1 VEDFLFGL
9 YDLIQSVGD
18 GILFGSTYALIG
30 IGFTLIFGAM
40 EKLNMSYAASS
51 FAGAYT
57 GLAVLTYFDA
67 PALVVFLTVI
77 PAGGAVSYVV
87 YLGCFRF
94 IPVNNHL
101 ASLMASVGML
111 FFIDEVIIHLTNA
124 SPLAFPALFDDVM
137 IEFGPF
143 GLRGDLLFVFAI
155 SMISTVVLL
164 LILYRTRLGFATR
177 AVSQQGVAA
186 QLCGIDIHR
195 TNGLTFII
203 AGMLGG
209 VGGAMIGASVGML
222 SPLLTIPV
230 TVKGLIVTVIG
241 GLGNIP
247 GAIVAGF
254 LVGASEN
261 LFLFLRGVNER
272 DMYVM
277 LLLFVFLV
285 FRPHGIF
292 GRRAERD

>member
-1 VEDFLFGL
+1 MEDFLFGL
-9 YDLIQSVGD
+9 YDLIQSAAD

-57 GLAVLTYFDA
+57 GLAVLSYVDA
-67 PALVVFLTVI
+67 PFLVVLLSAVLS
-77 PAGGAVSYVV
+77 AGVVSYVV
-87 YLGCFRF
+87 YLTCFRF
-94 IPVNNHL
+94 IPVHNHL

-111 FFIDEVIIHLTNA
+111 FFIDEVIIHATNA

-137 IEFGPF
+137 IEIGPF
-143 GLRGDLLFVFAI
+143 GLRGDLIFIFAI
-155 SMISTVVLL
+155 SMLSTVALL
-164 LILYRTRLGFATR
+164 LLLFRTRLGFAIR

-195 TNGLTFII
+195 TNGITFII

-261 LFLFLRGVNER
+261 LFLFFRGVNER

-277 LLLFVFLV
+277 LLLFAFLV

-292 GRRAERD
+292 SRRAERD

>member
-9 YDLIQSVGD
+9 YDLIQTAAD

-51 FAGAYT
+51 FAGAYS
-57 GLAVLTYFDA
+57 GLAVLSYIDA
-67 PALVVFLTVI
+67 PFLVVLLSAVL
-77 PAGGAVSYVV
+77 ASGVVSYVV
-87 YLGCFRF
+87 YLTCFRF
-94 IPVNNHL
+94 IPVHNHL

-111 FFIDEVIIHLTNA
+111 FFIDEVIIHATNA

-137 IEFGPF
+137 IEIGPF
-143 GLRGDLLFVFAI
+143 GLRGDLIFIFAI
-155 SMISTVVLL
+155 SGLSTVALL
-164 LILYRTRLGFATR
+164 LLLFRTRLGFAIR

-195 TNGLTFII
+195 TNGITFII

-261 LFLFLRGVNER
+261 LFLFFRGVNER

-277 LLLFVFLV
+277 LLLFAFLV

-292 GRRAERD
+292 SRRAERD

>member
-9 YDLIQSVGD
+9 YDLIQTAAD

-57 GLAVLTYFDA
+57 GLAVLSYIDA
-67 PALVVFLTVI
+67 PFLVVLLSAVLA
-77 PAGGAVSYVV
+77 AGVVSYVV
-87 YLGCFRF
+87 YLTCFRF
-94 IPVNNHL
+94 IPVHNHL

-111 FFIDEVIIHLTNA
+111 FFIDEVIIHATNA

-137 IEFGPF
+137 IEIGPF
-143 GLRGDLLFVFAI
+143 GLRGDLIFIFAI
-155 SMISTVVLL
+155 SGLSTVALL
-164 LILYRTRLGFATR
+164 LLLFRTRLGFAIR

-195 TNGLTFII
+195 TNGITFII

-261 LFLFLRGVNER
+261 LFLFFRGVNER

-277 LLLFVFLV
+277 LLLFAFLV

-292 GRRAERD
+292 SRRAERD

>member
-9 YDLIQSVGD
+9 YDLIQTAAD

-51 FAGAYT
+51 FAGAYS
-57 GLAVLTYFDA
+57 GLAVLSYVDA
-67 PALVVFLTVI
+67 PFLVVLLSAVLA
-77 PAGGAVSYVV
+77 AGVVSYVV
-87 YLGCFRF
+87 YLTCFRF
-94 IPVNNHL
+94 IPVHNHL

-111 FFIDEVIIHLTNA
+111 FFIDEVIIHATNA

-137 IEFGPF
+137 IEIGPF
-143 GLRGDLLFVFAI
+143 GLRGDLIFIFAI
-155 SMISTVVLL
+155 SGLSTVALL
-164 LILYRTRLGFATR
+164 LLLFRTRLGFAIR

-195 TNGLTFII
+195 TNGITFII

-209 VGGAMIGASVGML
+209 IGGAMIGASVGML

-261 LFLFLRGVNER
+261 LFLFFRGVNER

-292 GRRAERD
+292 SRRAERD

>member
-9 YDLIQSVGD
+9 YDLIQTAAD

-57 GLAVLTYFDA
+57 GLAVLSYIDA
-67 PALVVFLTVI
+67 PFLVVLLSAVLS
-77 PAGGAVSYVV
+77 AGVVSYVV
-87 YLGCFRF
+87 YLTCFRF
-94 IPVNNHL
+94 IPVHNHL

-111 FFIDEVIIHLTNA
+111 FFIDEVIIHATNA

-137 IEFGPF
+137 IEIGPF
-143 GLRGDLLFVFAI
+143 GLRGDLIFIFAI
-155 SMISTVVLL
+155 SGLSTVALL
-164 LILYRTRLGFATR
+164 LLLFRTRLGFAIR

-195 TNGLTFII
+195 TNGITFII

-261 LFLFLRGVNER
+261 LFLFFRGVNER

-277 LLLFVFLV
+277 LLLFAFLV

-292 GRRAERD
+292 SRRAERD

>member
-9 YDLIQSVGD
+9 YDLIQSAAD

-57 GLAVLTYFDA
+57 GLAVLSYVDA
-67 PALVVFLTVI
+67 PFLVVLLSAVLS
-77 PAGGAVSYVV
+77 AGVVSYVV
-87 YLGCFRF
+87 YFTCFRF
-94 IPVNNHL
+94 IPVHNHL

-111 FFIDEVIIHLTNA
+111 FFIDEVIIHATNA

-137 IEFGPF
+137 IEIGPF
-143 GLRGDLLFVFAI
+143 GLRGDLIFIFAI
-155 SMISTVVLL
+155 SMLSTVALL
-164 LILYRTRLGFATR
+164 LLLFRTRLGFAIR
-177 AVSQQGVAA
+177 AVSQQGRAA

-195 TNGLTFII
+195 TNGITFII

-261 LFLFLRGVNER
+261 LFLFFRGVNER

-277 LLLFVFLV
+277 LLLFAFLV

-292 GRRAERD
+292 SRRAERD

>member
-1 VEDFLFGL
+1 MEDFLFGL
-9 YDLIQSVGD
+9 YDLIQTAAD

-51 FAGAYT
+51 FAGAYS
-57 GLAVLTYFDA
+57 GLAVLSYVDA
-67 PALVVFLTVI
+67 PFLVVLLSAVLA
-77 PAGGAVSYVV
+77 AGVVSYVV
-87 YLGCFRF
+87 YLTCFRF
-94 IPVNNHL
+94 IPVHNHL

-111 FFIDEVIIHLTNA
+111 FFIDEVIIHATNA

-137 IEFGPF
+137 IEIGPF
-143 GLRGDLLFVFAI
+143 GLRGDLIFIFGI
-155 SMISTVVLL
+155 SGLSTVALL
-164 LILYRTRLGFATR
+164 LLLFRTRLGFAIR

-195 TNGLTFII
+195 TNGITFII

-261 LFLFLRGVNER
+261 LFLFFRGVNER

-277 LLLFVFLV
+277 LLLFAFLV

-292 GRRAERD
+292 SRRAERD

>member
-1 VEDFLFGL
+1 VEDFLFEL
-9 YDLIQSVGD
+9 YDVIQAAAD
-18 GILFGSTYALIG
+18 GVLFGSTYALIG

-57 GLAVLTYFDA
+57 GLAVLSYVDA
-67 PALVVFLTVI
+67 PFLVVLLSAVLSS
-77 PAGGAVSYVV
+77 GLVSYVV
-87 YLGCFRF
+87 YLTCFRF
-94 IPVNNHL
+94 IPVHNHL

-111 FFIDEVIIHLTNA
+111 FFIDEVIIHATNA

-137 IEFGPF
+137 IEIGPF
-143 GLRGDLLFVFAI
+143 GLRGDLIFIFAI
-155 SMISTVVLL
+155 SGVSTVALL
-164 LILYRTRLGFATR
+164 LLLFRTRLGFAIR

-195 TNGLTFII
+195 TNGITFII

-261 LFLFLRGVNER
+261 LFLFFRGVNER

-277 LLLFVFLV
+277 LLLFAFLV

-292 GRRAERD
+292 SRRAERD

>member
-9 YDLIQSVGD
+9 YDLIQTAAD

-51 FAGAYT
+51 FAGAYS
-57 GLAVLTYFDA
+57 GLAVLSYVDA
-67 PALVVFLTVI
+67 PFLVVLLSAVLA
-77 PAGGAVSYVV
+77 AGVVSYVV
-87 YLGCFRF
+87 YLTCFRF
-94 IPVNNHL
+94 IPVHNHL

-111 FFIDEVIIHLTNA
+111 FFIDEVIIHATNA

-137 IEFGPF
+137 IEIGPF
-143 GLRGDLLFVFAI
+143 GLRGDLIFIFGI
-155 SMISTVVLL
+155 SGLSTVALL
-164 LILYRTRLGFATR
+164 LLLFRTRLGFAIR

-195 TNGLTFII
+195 TNGITFII

-261 LFLFLRGVNER
+261 LFLFFRGVNER

-277 LLLFVFLV
+277 LLLFAFLV

-292 GRRAERD
+292 SRRAERD

>member
-1 VEDFLFGL
+1 MEDFLFGL
-9 YDLIQSVGD
+9 YDLIQTAAD

-51 FAGAYT
+51 FAGAYS
-57 GLAVLTYFDA
+57 GLAVLSYVDA
-67 PALVVFLTVI
+67 PFLVVLLSAVFA
-77 PAGGAVSYVV
+77 AGVVSYVV
-87 YLGCFRF
+87 YLTCFRF
-94 IPVNNHL
+94 IPVHNHL

-111 FFIDEVIIHLTNA
+111 FFIDEVIIHATNA

-137 IEFGPF
+137 IEIGPF
-143 GLRGDLLFVFAI
+143 GLRGDLIFIFAI
-155 SMISTVVLL
+155 SMLSTVALL
-164 LILYRTRLGFATR
+164 LLLFRTRLGFAIR

-195 TNGLTFII
+195 TNGITFII

-261 LFLFLRGVNER
+261 LFLFFRGVNER

-277 LLLFVFLV
+277 LLLFAFLV

-292 GRRAERD
+292 SRRAERD

>member
-1 VEDFLFGL
+1 MEDFLFGL
-9 YDLIQSVGD
+9 YDLIQTAAD

-57 GLAVLTYFDA
+57 GLAVLSYVDA
-67 PALVVFLTVI
+67 PFLVVLLSAVLS
-77 PAGGAVSYVV
+77 AGVVSYVV
-87 YLGCFRF
+87 YLTCFRF
-94 IPVNNHL
+94 IPVHNHL

-111 FFIDEVIIHLTNA
+111 FFIDEVIIHATNA

-137 IEFGPF
+137 IEIGPF
-143 GLRGDLLFVFAI
+143 GLRGDLIFIFAI
-155 SMISTVVLL
+155 SGVSTVALL
-164 LILYRTRLGFATR
+164 LLLFRTRLGFAIR

-195 TNGLTFII
+195 TNGITFII

-277 LLLFVFLV
+277 LLLFAFLV

-292 GRRAERD
+292 SRRAERD

>member
-1 VEDFLFGL
+1 MENFLFGL
-9 YDLIQSVGD
+9 YDVIQSAAD

-57 GLAVLTYFDA
+57 GLAVLSYIDA
-67 PALVVFLTVI
+67 PFLVVLLAAVLS
-77 PAGGAVSYVV
+77 AGVVSYVV
-87 YLGCFRF
+87 YLTCFRF
-94 IPVNNHL
+94 IPVHNHL

-111 FFIDEVIIHLTNA
+111 FFIDEVIIHATNA

-137 IEFGPF
+137 IEIGPF
-143 GLRGDLLFVFAI
+143 GLRGDLIFIFAI
-155 SMISTVVLL
+155 SGLSTVALL
-164 LILYRTRLGFATR
+164 LLLFRTRLGFAIR

-195 TNGLTFII
+195 TNGITFII

-261 LFLFLRGVNER
+261 LFLFFRGVNER

-277 LLLFVFLV
+277 LLLFAFLV

-292 GRRAERD
+292 SRRAERD

>member
-9 YDLIQSVGD
+9 YDLIQTAAD

-51 FAGAYT
+51 FAGAYS
-57 GLAVLTYFDA
+57 GLAVLSYVDA
-67 PALVVFLTVI
+67 PFLVVLLSAVLA
-77 PAGGAVSYVV
+77 AGVVSYVV
-87 YLGCFRF
+87 YLTCFRF
-94 IPVNNHL
+94 IPVHNHL

-111 FFIDEVIIHLTNA
+111 FFIDEVIIHATNA

-137 IEFGPF
+137 IEIGPF
-143 GLRGDLLFVFAI
+143 GLRGDLIFIFAI
-155 SMISTVVLL
+155 SGLSTVALL
-164 LILYRTRLGFATR
+164 LLLFRTRLGFAIR

-195 TNGLTFII
+195 TNGITFII

-261 LFLFLRGVNER
+261 LFLFFRGVNER

-277 LLLFVFLV
+277 LLLFAFLV

-292 GRRAERD
+292 SRRAERD

>member
-1 VEDFLFGL
+1 MEDFLFEL
-9 YDLIQSVGD
+9 YDLTQAFAD
-18 GILFGSTYALIG
+18 GILFGSTYALMG

-57 GLAVLTYFDA
+57 GLAVLSYFDA
-67 PALVVFLTVI
+67 PAFVVFLSAV
-77 PAGGAVSYVV
+77 PAAGAVSYVV
-87 YLGCFRF
+87 YLTCFRF
-94 IPVNNHL
+94 IPVHNHL

-111 FFIDEVIIHLTNA
+111 FFIDEVIIHVTNA
-124 SPLAFPALFDDVM
+124 SPLAYPALFDDVM
-137 IEFGPF
+137 IEIGPF
-143 GLRGDLLFVFAI
+143 GLRGDLIFIFAI
-155 SMISTVVLL
+155 SMLSTVALL
-164 LILYRTRLGFATR
+164 LLLFRTRLGFAIR

-195 TNGLTFII
+195 TNGITFII

-261 LFLFLRGVNER
+261 IFLFLRGVNER

-277 LLLFVFLV
+277 LLLFAFLV

-292 GRRAERD
+292 SRRAERD

>member
-9 YDLIQSVGD
+9 IDLIQTAAD

-57 GLAVLTYFDA
+57 GLAVLSYVDA
-67 PALVVFLTVI
+67 PFLVVLLSAVLSS
-77 PAGGAVSYVV
+77 GVVSYVV
-87 YLGCFRF
+87 YLTCFRF
-94 IPVNNHL
+94 IPVHNHL

-111 FFIDEVIIHLTNA
+111 FFIDEVIIHATNA

-137 IEFGPF
+137 IEIGPF
-143 GLRGDLLFVFAI
+143 GLRGDLIFIFAI
-155 SMISTVVLL
+155 SGVSTVALL
-164 LILYRTRLGFATR
+164 LLLFRTRLGFAIR

-195 TNGLTFII
+195 TNGITFII

-261 LFLFLRGVNER
+261 LFLFFRGVNER

-277 LLLFVFLV
+277 LLLFAFLV

-292 GRRAERD
+292 SRRAERD

>member
-1 VEDFLFGL
+1 MEDFLFGL
-9 YDLIQSVGD
+9 YDLIQTAAD

-57 GLAVLTYFDA
+57 GLAVLSYIDA
-67 PALVVFLTVI
+67 PFLVVLLSAVLS
-77 PAGGAVSYVV
+77 AGVVSYVV
-87 YLGCFRF
+87 YLTCFRF
-94 IPVNNHL
+94 IPVHNHL

-111 FFIDEVIIHLTNA
+111 FFIDEVIIHATNA

-137 IEFGPF
+137 IEIGPF
-143 GLRGDLLFVFAI
+143 GLRGDLIFIFAI
-155 SMISTVVLL
+155 SGLSTVALL
-164 LILYRTRLGFATR
+164 LLLFRTRLGFAIR

-195 TNGLTFII
+195 TNGITFII

-261 LFLFLRGVNER
+261 LFLFFRGVNER

-277 LLLFVFLV
+277 LLLFAFLV

-292 GRRAERD
+292 SRRAERD

>member
-1 VEDFLFGL
+1 MEDFLFGL
-9 YDLIQSVGD
+9 YDLIQTAAD

-57 GLAVLTYFDA
+57 GLAVLSYIDA
-67 PALVVFLTVI
+67 PFLVVLLSAVLA
-77 PAGGAVSYVV
+77 AGVVSYVV
-87 YLGCFRF
+87 YLTCFRF
-94 IPVNNHL
+94 IPVHNHL

-111 FFIDEVIIHLTNA
+111 FFIDEVIIHATNA

-137 IEFGPF
+137 IEIGPF
-143 GLRGDLLFVFAI
+143 GLRGDLIFIFAI
-155 SMISTVVLL
+155 SGLSTVALL
-164 LILYRTRLGFATR
+164 LLLFRTRLGFAIR

-195 TNGLTFII
+195 TNGITFII

-261 LFLFLRGVNER
+261 LFLFFRGVNER

-277 LLLFVFLV
+277 LLLFAFLV

-292 GRRAERD
+292 SRRAERD